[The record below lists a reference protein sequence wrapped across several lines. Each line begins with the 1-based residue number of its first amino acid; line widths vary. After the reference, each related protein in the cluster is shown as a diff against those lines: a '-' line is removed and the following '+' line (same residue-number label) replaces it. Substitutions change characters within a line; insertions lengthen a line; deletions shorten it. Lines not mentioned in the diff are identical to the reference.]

1 MANADASA
9 PPSPTKMANVDA
21 SAPSSP
27 ALGGSAGER
36 QSQKLLTRVTFKVD
50 CQAGICS
57 GARARGRQSVGG
69 SSHYMARAVLSTGW
83 AMTCTPVRWT
93 TRMPT
98 CHRYSRVPR
107 STQWLRARG
116 CTGDCERTKREK
128 ESASG
133 VSGLLPASGLAS
145 RLSGLTG
152 GGGGPRDSEPLG
164 CSQLPDSHTQPCVLL
179 TCYGQSTRRLHGYP
193 GSLGAVEAH
202 AVEAKRA
209 GDSADQRV
217 PIPAPHVLSTGS
229 GTGLV
234 AGIKRRASAS
244 VNQTQARI
252 PRFGVRGKSGG
263 GGSGCWGG
271 S

>member
-1 MANADASA
+1 MHNELMIESLVDKIKALKVENAALTQEIIDLRQQATTAAPTPPTVAKSRGRNDEEAVLRTELMSAQTELRTVLAERDELQADWQTEMRRALAERDRMEAALKRVAKFVREVTNMANADASA

-116 CTGDCERTKREK
+116 CTGDCERTSKDFTTP
-128 ESASG
+128 G
-133 VSGLLPASGLAS
+133 VY
-145 RLSGLTG
+145 TG
-152 GGGGPRDSEPLG
+152 E
-164 CSQLPDSHTQPCVLL
+164 TCV
-179 TCYGQSTRRLHGYP
+179 
-193 GSLGAVEAH
+193 
-202 AVEAKRA
+202 
-209 GDSADQRV
+209 
-217 PIPAPHVLSTGS
+217 
-229 GTGLV
+229 
-234 AGIKRRASAS
+234 
-244 VNQTQARI
+244 
-252 PRFGVRGKSGG
+252 
-263 GGSGCWGG
+263 
-271 S
+271 